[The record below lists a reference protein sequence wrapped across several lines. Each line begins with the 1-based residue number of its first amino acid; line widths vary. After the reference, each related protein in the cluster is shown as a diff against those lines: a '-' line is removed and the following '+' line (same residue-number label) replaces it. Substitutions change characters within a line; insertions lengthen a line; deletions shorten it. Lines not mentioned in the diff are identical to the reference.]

1 MTRIFIVL
9 LRGVNVGG
17 ATSFST
23 KDFVRLLEAT
33 GLRNIKTYIQTGNAV
48 FQADTNDVAG
58 LSEEIKAGIQRKYGF
73 APDVIV
79 LRWDELERAV
89 AANPYRGADSNP
101 KALHLMFLASVP
113 KKMELTAFEKYRD
126 HGEEFSLKGRVLY
139 FWAPDGVGR
148 SKLFSRIEK
157 LLGVAVTARNWRTA
171 CKILELSREVVTTD
185 TKPRNGKKQTRRS

>member
-1 MTRIFIVL
+1 MTNTFIVL

-48 FQADTNDVAG
+48 FQAETKDVAG
-58 LSEEIKAGIQRKYGF
+58 LSERIKAAIQRKHAL

-79 LRWDELERAV
+79 LRLNEFERAV
-89 AANPYRGADSNP
+89 AANPYGGADSNP

-113 KKMELTAFEKYRD
+113 KKVEWTTFEKYRA
-126 HGEEFSLKGRVLY
+126 HGEEFSLKGRVFY

-171 CKILELSREVVTTD
+171 CRILELSREAAATD
-185 TKPRNGKKQTRRS
+185 TKPPHGKKQTRRS